1 MRSLLPFGWN
11 TDPLRRGTAEDDP
24 FLAMQKEVNRL
35 FEDFGRGS
43 PSRFAGGSEV
53 VPRIDVAETDSAIE
67 VTAELPGIDEKD
79 VDVVLR
85 DDVLTIK
92 GEKKS
97 EREEKKK
104 DYHLVERSYGSFQR
118 SIRLPFEADGETVKA
133 SFVKGVLKISIAKPT
148 EVKEKTVK
156 IPVRGG

>member
-1 MRSLLPFGWN
+1 MRSLVPFSWN
-11 TDPLRRGTAEDDP
+11 TDLFRRNDNDP
-24 FLAMQKEVNRL
+24 FAAMQKEINRM

-43 PSRFAGGSEV
+43 LMRLSNGGVS
-53 VPRIDVAETDSAIE
+53 PQIDVAETDNAIE

-85 DDVLTIK
+85 DDLLTIK

-104 DYHLVERSYGSFQR
+104 DYHLVERSFGSFSRTVQ
-118 SIRLPFEADGETVKA
+118 LPFEADSEAVKA
-133 SFVKGVLKISIAKPT
+133 NFAKGVLKISIAKPA
-148 EVKEKTVK
+148 EVKDKTVK
-156 IPVRGG
+156 IPVRSA

>member
-1 MRSLLPFGWN
+1 MRSLVPFSWS
-11 TDPLRRGTAEDDP
+11 TDLFRRNDNDP
-24 FLAMQKEVNRL
+24 FAAMQKEINRM

-43 PSRFAGGSEV
+43 LMRLSNGDTS
-53 VPRIDVAETDSAIE
+53 PRIDVAETDNAIE

-85 DDVLTIK
+85 DDLLTIK

-104 DYHLVERSYGSFQR
+104 DYHLVERSFGSFSRTIQ
-118 SIRLPFEADGETVKA
+118 LPFEADSEAVKA
-133 SFVKGVLKISIAKPT
+133 NFAKGVLKISVAKPA

-156 IPVRGG
+156 IPVRSA

>member
-1 MRSLLPFGWN
+1 MRSLVPLSWA
-11 TDPLRRGTAEDDP
+11 TDLFRRDQNDP
-24 FLAMQKEVNRL
+24 FAAMQKEINRV

-43 PSRFAGGSEV
+43 LANLSNGEIS
-53 VPRIDVAETDSAIE
+53 PRIDIAETDNAVE

-79 VDVVLR
+79 VEVVLR

-97 EREEKKK
+97 EKEEKRK
-104 DYHLVERSYGSFQR
+104 DYHLVERSYGSFTR
-118 SIRLPFEADGETVKA
+118 SVRLPFEADSEAVKA
-133 SFVKGVLKISIAKPT
+133 NFAKGVLKVSIAKPA

-156 IPVRGG
+156 IPVRST

>member
-1 MRSLLPFGWN
+1 MRSLVPFSWN
-11 TDPLRRGTAEDDP
+11 TDPFRRGENDP
-24 FLAMQKEVNRL
+24 FSAMQKEINRM

-43 PSRFAGGSEV
+43 LMRLSAAETS
-53 VPRIDVAETDSAIE
+53 PRIDVAETDSAIE

-85 DDVLTIK
+85 DDLLTIK

-104 DYHLVERSYGSFQR
+104 DYHLIERSFGSFAR
-118 SIRLPFEADGETVKA
+118 SIRLPFEADSEAVKA
-133 SFVKGVLKISIAKPT
+133 SFAKGVLKITIAKPA
-148 EVKEKTVK
+148 EVKDKTVK
-156 IPVRGG
+156 IPVRSA

>member
-1 MRSLLPFGWN
+1 MRSLIPFGWN
-11 TDPLRRGTAEDDP
+11 TDVLRRGTAEDDP

-43 PSRFAGGSEV
+43 VSRFAGAEV

-133 SFVKGVLKISIAKPT
+133 SFVKGVLKISVAKPT

>member
-1 MRSLLPFGWN
+1 
-11 TDPLRRGTAEDDP
+11 
-24 FLAMQKEVNRL
+24 
-35 FEDFGRGS
+35 
-43 PSRFAGGSEV
+43 V

-67 VTAELPGIDEKD
+67 ITAELPGIDEKE

-104 DYHLVERSYGSFQR
+104 DYHLVERSFGSFAR
-118 SIRLPFEADGETVKA
+118 TIRLPFDADSEAVKA
-133 SFVKGVLKISIAKPT
+133 SFAKGVLKVSIAKPA
-148 EVKEKTVK
+148 EVKQKTVK
-156 IPVRGG
+156 IPVRTA

>member
-1 MRSLLPFGWN
+1 MRSIVPFSWN
-11 TDPLRRGTAEDDP
+11 NDLFRHSEGDP
-24 FLAMQKEVNRL
+24 FVAMQKEINRM
-35 FEDFGRGS
+35 FENFGRGS
-43 PSRFAGGSEV
+43 LMRLSNTDAT
-53 VPRIDVAETDSAIE
+53 PRVDVAETDTAIE

-104 DYHLVERSYGSFQR
+104 DYHLVERSFGAFSRTIQ
-118 SIRLPFEADGETVKA
+118 LPFAADAEAVKA
-133 SFVKGVLKISIAKPT
+133 SFAKGVLKVSITKPA
-148 EVKEKTVK
+148 EVKDKTVK
-156 IPVRGG
+156 IPVRST

>member
-1 MRSLLPFGWN
+1 MRSLIPFGWN
-11 TDPLRRGTAEDDP
+11 TDLLRRGAAEDDP
-24 FLAMQKEVNRL
+24 FVAMQKEVNRL

-43 PSRFAGGSEV
+43 PSRFAGGGEV
-53 VPRIDVAETDSAIE
+53 VPRIDVAETDNSIE

-133 SFVKGVLKISIAKPT
+133 NFVKGVLKISIAKPT

>member
-1 MRSLLPFGWN
+1 MRSLVPFSWS
-11 TDPLRRGTAEDDP
+11 TDLFRRNENDP
-24 FLAMQKEVNRL
+24 FSAMQKEINRM

-43 PSRFAGGSEV
+43 FMGLSNADAS
-53 VPRIDVAETDSAIE
+53 PRIDMAETDNAIE

-85 DDVLTIK
+85 DDLLTIK

-104 DYHLVERSYGSFQR
+104 DYHLVERSFGSFAR
-118 SIRLPFEADGETVKA
+118 SIRLPFEADSEAVKA
-133 SFVKGVLKISIAKPT
+133 NFAKGVLKITIAKPA
-148 EVKEKTVK
+148 EVKDRTVK
-156 IPVRGG
+156 IPVRSA

>member
-1 MRSLLPFGWN
+1 MRSIVPFSWN
-11 TDPLRRGTAEDDP
+11 SDLFRHSEGDP
-24 FLAMQKEVNRL
+24 FVAMQKEINRM
-35 FEDFGRGS
+35 FENFGRGS
-43 PSRFAGGSEV
+43 LMRLSNTDAT
-53 VPRIDVAETDSAIE
+53 PRVDVAETDTAIE

-104 DYHLVERSYGSFQR
+104 DYHLVERSFGAFSRTIQ
-118 SIRLPFEADGETVKA
+118 LPFAADAEAVKA
-133 SFVKGVLKISIAKPT
+133 SFAKGVLKVSITKPA
-148 EVKEKTVK
+148 EVKDKTVK
-156 IPVRGG
+156 IPVRST

>member
-1 MRSLLPFGWN
+1 MRSLIPFGWN
-11 TDPLRRGTAEDDP
+11 TDVLRRGTAEDDP

-43 PSRFAGGSEV
+43 VSRFAAGEV

-133 SFVKGVLKISIAKPT
+133 SFVKGVLKISVAKPT